1 MISSKL
7 YKLSLILFIFIF
19 ISCSEET
26 DEEENGIENA
36 PPSYEV
42 NILTLG
48 DSRVQGNRPNHES
61 YRFELWKSFIQNN
74 WTVDFL
80 GPNIDTSEYPLVEG
94 LGFDNE
100 HGGVG
105 GYTTKSVLSSL
116 EETLASVEMP
126 DVILLGIGGND
137 LVRNIANEE
146 AIQNIHGIID
156 ILQDYNPDIT
166 IFIEQIAPAVSE
178 IYNEENILIFN
189 SFNEA
194 ILTVSEERTTEGSS
208 VISIDMAEGW
218 NDILLADDVHY
229 NALGAKFVADK
240 YFDAIDEE
248 M

>member
-1 MISSKL
+1 MSPKI
-7 YKLSLILFIFIF
+7 YKLAVLFLFLIVV
-19 ISCSEET
+19 SCT
-26 DEEENGIENA
+26 DEGGLENA
-36 PPSYEV
+36 PPAYEV

-80 GPNIDTSEYPLVEG
+80 GPNIDTSEYPLVDG
-94 LGFDNE
+94 LNFDSE

-105 GYTTKSVLSSL
+105 GYTTKNVLSSL

-137 LVRNIANEE
+137 LVRNIANED

-178 IYNEENILIFN
+178 IYDEENILIFN
-189 SFNEA
+189 SFNDA
-194 ILTVSEERTTEGSS
+194 ILTVSGERTTEDSQ
-208 VISIDMAEGW
+208 VIAVDMASDW
-218 NDILLADDVHY
+218 YDILLADQVHY
-229 NALGAKFVADK
+229 NSLGAKVVADK
-240 YFDAIDEE
+240 YYNAVNLHLER
-248 M
+248 